1 MMKRRILFV
10 GEIQPLWLDF
20 RAHFSKN
27 ESGWVAEHARTG
39 PEALA
44 WILNSKF
51 DAVFADVQ
59 LPDMS
64 GVEFLDEIVKHRPKV
79 LRIVLSDISETE
91 NTLKC
96 VGKAHHHLVKPCDGE
111 MLIRALNK
119 ALDQEA
125 WLPSDTMQGLITQMH
140 KVPSPPEMYFQIALE
155 TQSPNASIETV
166 GNLIARDPAITAK
179 VLQLAN
185 SAVFGLQ
192 LQVSSPVDAVNYV
205 GLETTKAL
213 VLLAHTFASFEGA
226 EMLGFSIE
234 SLWKHS
240 LRVGHFARTIAL
252 TENGD
257 PTMAEESFTAGLL
270 HDLGKLLFAANMPQQ
285 FAEALA
291 MAQGQRRSLWE
302 VESQIFGATHAEV
315 GACILSVWG
324 LPGQIIDSVVSHHHP
339 FRLLTRPFSPMTA
352 VFAANIIEHEVRPE
366 NSATPRDELDL
377 GYLKDLGLSE
387 RAEEWRRSC
396 LDADEEKTEHVTQR
410 AVA

>member
-1 MMKRRILFV
+1 
-10 GEIQPLWLDF
+10 
-20 RAHFSKN
+20 
-27 ESGWVAEHARTG
+27 
-39 PEALA
+39 
-44 WILNSKF
+44 
-51 DAVFADVQ
+51 
-59 LPDMS
+59 
-64 GVEFLDEIVKHRPKV
+64 
-79 LRIVLSDISETE
+79 
-91 NTLKC
+91 
-96 VGKAHHHLVKPCDGE
+96 
-111 MLIRALNK
+111 
-119 ALDQEA
+119 
-125 WLPSDTMQGLITQMH
+125 
-140 KVPSPPEMYFQIALE
+140 
-155 TQSPNASIETV
+155 
-166 GNLIARDPAITAK
+166 
-179 VLQLAN
+179 
-185 SAVFGLQ
+185 
-192 LQVSSPVDAVNYV
+192 
-205 GLETTKAL
+205 
-213 VLLAHTFASFEGA
+213 
-226 EMLGFSIE
+226 MLGFSIE